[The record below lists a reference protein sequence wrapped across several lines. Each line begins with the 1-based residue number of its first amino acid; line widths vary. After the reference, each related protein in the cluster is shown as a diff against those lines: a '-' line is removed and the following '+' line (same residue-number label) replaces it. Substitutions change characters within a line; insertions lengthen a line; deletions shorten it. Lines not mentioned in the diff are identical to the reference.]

1 MLFVAAAAAAGAVE
15 YPARHEHLRKGCT
28 GTLTI
33 DERGVSFREGA
44 LPLADARGSE
54 QPRPAQ
60 SRDREGAVKKRKHP
74 HDYAWKFENIQQL
87 ELEPGRVR
95 VLTYKDNRWK
105 LGADRE
111 YVFDRAAGADFS
123 SAYPLLKDRLDQRF
137 VSALAD
143 SDVRP
148 LWEVPVKRLGT
159 IRGSEGL
166 LVVGDERVVYKTDQ
180 KADSRTWRYR
190 DIDNISTSGPFSLT
204 VTTFERA
211 KAHYGNRKDFNFE
224 LKSPLDEAKYND
236 LWRRLNLRSNQ

>member
-1 MLFVAAAAAAGAVE
+1 MKA
-15 YPARHEHLRKGCT
+15 
-28 GTLTI
+28 
-33 DERGVSFREGA
+33 S
-44 LPLADARGSE
+44 
-54 QPRPAQ
+54 
-60 SRDREGAVKKRKHP
+60 
-74 HDYAWKFENIQQL
+74 
-87 ELEPGRVR
+87 
-95 VLTYKDNRWK
+95 
-105 LGADRE
+105 
-111 YVFDRAAGADFS
+111 ADFS

-143 SDVRP
+143 ADVRP

-166 LVVGDERVVYKTDQ
+166 LVVGDERIVYKTDQ

-190 DIDNISTSGPFSLT
+190 DIDNISTSGPFSMT

-211 KAHYGNRKDFNFE
+211 KAHYGNRKDFNFQ

>member
-1 MLFVAAAAAAGAVE
+1 MEFRSQKTARGLILLAVAVVSAGAVE

-28 GTLTI
+28 GRLTI
-33 DERGVSFREGA
+33 DEHGVSFREQTA
-44 LPLADARGSE
+44 
-54 QPRPAQ
+54 
-60 SRDREGAVKKRKHP
+60 KKRKHP
-74 HDYAWKFENIQQL
+74 HDYAWKFEDIQQL

-111 YVFDRAAGADFS
+111 YVFNRTASADFS

-143 SDVRP
+143 ADVRP

-166 LVVGDERVVYKTDQ
+166 LVVGDERIVYKTDQ

-190 DIDNISTSGPFSLT
+190 DIDNISTSGPFSMT

-211 KAHYGNRKDFNFE
+211 KAHYGNRKDFNFQ

-236 LWRRLNLRSNQ
+236 LWRRLHLRSNQ